1 MDTPTTLVSSL
12 SGTRYDPLKFWI
24 TRIGTFLLIAAALY
38 AAQMFLTPKL
48 GIYDLRILVNSL
60 LFATLAVSLNLING
74 ITGQFSMGHAAFYLS
89 GAIVSGKLST
99 VLYKGSGIPDWAWLP
114 LMVLAGGLA
123 AGLIGLMVGIPSLRL
138 RGDYLAVMTMGFG
151 EIARVIVINQ
161 DGGSQAFSLV
171 TLLFAF
177 VWAVVFA
184 VLAILW
190 WMLSPKLKGM
200 SIYLRAPIGMGAIAL
215 AIAAGAGLIMLLKL
229 TGLVGA
235 ISGVAP
241 LNLGGAYGLQGVPKL
256 TEFYHLVLL
265 LILAIALSRNLL
277 KTAHGLSFLAVRE
290 DELAADATG
299 VHSTRIK
306 VLAFALGAA
315 LAGMAGA
322 LFAHYNRS
330 VSPDDFKMDVSFM
343 LVAMVVMGGTGSI
356 TGAALAGLG
365 LKMLEEGLR
374 ALPGI
379 PALTLYSLVVALVLA
394 VTLTSLLKKLI
405 TERAKRIVDL
415 LLILPGLAG
424 LVFAGIGAY
433 RVWGADVSVVIKVA
447 ITTIAVGLIVACL
460 IPRNARTAL
469 PKIGMI
475 VMTLAIA
482 YGLSFAAAR
491 GLTQWEAAR
500 QLLDPIK
507 YQAADLRWALFSISL
522 VIVMI
527 TRPQG
532 LLSHH
537 EFSWDFVR
545 NLFSR
550 KRPAEVPA

>member
-1 MDTPTTLVSSL
+1 MGTPATLVSSL
-12 SGTRYDPLKFWI
+12 SGTRYHPARFWI
-24 TRIGTFLLIAAALY
+24 TRIGTFVLIALILY
-38 AAQMFLTPKL
+38 AAQMFLIPKL

-60 LFATLAVSLNLING
+60 LFASLAVSLNLING

-89 GAIVSGKLST
+89 GAIVAGKLST
-99 VLYKGSGIPDWAWLP
+99 VLYKDSGVPGWAWLP

-161 DGGSQAFSLV
+161 DGGSQAFSIV

-177 VWAVVFA
+177 VWALVFA
-184 VLAILW
+184 ILALFW
-190 WMLSPKLKGM
+190 WKLSPFLKGV
-200 SIYLRAPIGMGAIAL
+200 SIYLRAPLGLIAIAIS
-215 AIAAGAGLIMLLKL
+215 IACGATIIWLLKL
-229 TGLVGA
+229 TGVVGA

-306 VLAFALGAA
+306 VLAFTLGAA

-374 ALPGI
+374 ALPQI
-379 PALTLYSLVVALVLA
+379 PALNFYSLVLALIVSVTIVGTAKLLSSGARAALDKVLLLPGFIGILVAL
-394 VTLTSLLKKLI
+394 
-405 TERAKRIVDL
+405 
-415 LLILPGLAG
+415 
-424 LVFAGIGAY
+424 FGAY
-433 RVWGADVSVVIKVA
+433 KVWGADVSVVIKVA
-447 ITTIAVGLIVACL
+447 LTLIAIGMTVACL
-460 IPRNARTAL
+460 LPGNMRTAL
-469 PKIGMI
+469 PKLGMI
-475 VMTLAIA
+475 TSTLIIT
-482 YGLSFAAAR
+482 YGISY
-491 GLTQWEAAR
+491 GTQWMLTSVPATNA
-500 QLLDPIK
+500 LLKPIQ
-507 YQAADLRWALFSISL
+507 YQAADLRWALFSIAL

-532 LLSHH
+532 LMGHH

-550 KRPAEVPA
+550 RRKAEVTA